1 MSGGSRS
8 LLTYLDAPVV
18 VGDPDGRAAYLN
30 PAFESSFSISLEAA
44 VGQPLAQLF
53 EGGARESVLQSVAE
67 ACEQGRTVLFRLR
80 QSEGGFSAIASP
92 IVAEDARVGVV
103 ILLVEAAASEE
114 HLLALHREIREPLD
128 DLTRLLD
135 EMLEQ
140 TGGRRSERHRDMVES
155 GMRAVGRIRKWSDEL
170 YGLLSGETVAEEPGE
185 AVFDPVLV
193 VRAVAARLNDE
204 ISESGVDFEVLVP
217 AQLPM
222 ARGDAGRLEMAL
234 AHVLRDRLGSASAAS
249 SMTLAAR
256 TVGAGDA
263 KSVLISIVDSPDDDQ
278 SSMVDP
284 TEPEPQIVLD
294 MVRDLGGDIHTTADP
309 LTGRTTAIRLDVA

>member
-1 MSGGSRS
+1 
-8 LLTYLDAPVV
+8 
-18 VGDPDGRAAYLN
+18 
-30 PAFESSFSISLEAA
+30 
-44 VGQPLAQLF
+44 
-53 EGGARESVLQSVAE
+53 VAE
-67 ACEQGRTVLFRLR
+67 ACEQGRTVRFRLR
-80 QSEGGFSAIASP
+80 QGERGFSAIASP

-103 ILLVEAAASEE
+103 ILLMEAAASEE

-140 TGGRRSERHRDMVES
+140 TGGRRSERHRDMIES

-185 AVFDPVLV
+185 AAFDPVRV
-193 VRAVAARLNDE
+193 VRDVAARLSDE

-234 AHVLRDRLGSASAAS
+234 AHLLRDRLGGASAAS

-263 KSVLISIVDSPDDDQ
+263 KSVLISIVDSPDDDE

-309 LTGRTTAIRLDVA
+309 LAGRTTAIRLNVA